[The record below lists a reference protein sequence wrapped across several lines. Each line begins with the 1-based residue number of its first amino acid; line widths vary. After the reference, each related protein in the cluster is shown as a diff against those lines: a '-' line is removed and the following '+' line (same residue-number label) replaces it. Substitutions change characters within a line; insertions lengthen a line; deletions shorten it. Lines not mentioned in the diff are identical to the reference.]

1 MFKTSHRITALITA
15 ILLLVASFGFTLD
28 VHYCGN
34 EAKSFSLIGKAKSC
48 SKAKHQL
55 TKRNKKHH
63 CCKGKEA
70 DFKRCKKGLRNVL
83 AEKCCHNETYRT
95 VISADHKVE
104 SLTVP
109 TTVDFLNCSSAIEV
123 LKSFQFEKSSIRIQS
138 HPPPDIPQVSF
149 NILYQVFRV

>member
-1 MFKTSHRITALITA
+1 MIEIKHRVFAFFTA
-15 ILLLVASFGFTLD
+15 ILLLAASFGFTLD

-63 CCKGKEA
+63 CCEGKEA

-83 AEKCCHNETYRT
+83 AKKCCHNETYST
-95 VISADHKVE
+95 VISADYKVE
-104 SLTVP
+104 NLTLLTPVDSIISNSGIEFLKAFQTNKSL
-109 TTVDFLNCSSAIEV
+109 
-123 LKSFQFEKSSIRIQS
+123 IRIQS
-138 HPPPDIPQVSF
+138 HPPPDIPNESL